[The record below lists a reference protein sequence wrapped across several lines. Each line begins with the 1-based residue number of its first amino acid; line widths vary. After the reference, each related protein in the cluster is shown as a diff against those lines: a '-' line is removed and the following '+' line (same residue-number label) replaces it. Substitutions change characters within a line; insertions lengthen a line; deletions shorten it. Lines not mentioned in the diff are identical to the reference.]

1 MSELKTETRDSP
13 KEKAAQFVGALRK
26 AKSNRG
32 KMSALR
38 RGLIDNPRMH
48 VDAWPVIADLGG
60 DIRNPSHIAVAAFY
74 ATHPEESNA
83 RNFGETCR
91 IISTGS
97 DNKLIDSFET
107 RFRRLLASNE
117 VEDVIAQLRSWV
129 RFAESKGTGINYES
143 LFLDLHF
150 WPWSAE
156 RTRVQWAASFWK
168 SGAL

>member
-1 MSELKTETRDSP
+1 MSESKTDTKDST
-13 KEKAAQFVGALRK
+13 KERAAQFVGALRK
-26 AKSNRG
+26 AKSDRG

-38 RGLIDNPRMH
+38 RGLIDNPKMH

-60 DIRNPSHIAVAAFY
+60 DIRNPSHMAVAAFY

-97 DNKLIDSFET
+97 DKKIIDSFET

-117 VEDVIAQLRSWV
+117 VEDLIAQLRSWV
-129 RFAESKGTGINYES
+129 RFAAGNGIGINYEN
-143 LFLDLHF
+143 LLLDLHF
-150 WPWSAE
+150 WPWTAE
-156 RTRVQWAASFWK
+156 RTRIQWAASFWK
-168 SGAL
+168 SGDL